1 MFCYQCGKEL
11 RPNAR
16 FCFYCGTPVKENT
29 DSAPASPV
37 PEPPAENPAAC
48 SEETNSQTINS
59 GIDAHEISSRAAD
72 SDADT
77 RKALSQAAAS
87 DVNAGETHS
96 QAVTSGADSAETA
109 LQAEN
114 AAPALK
120 KTDTH
125 SLSPETDLE
134 ETAGQVLPESAAAS
148 ASETPADLILKRGKV
163 IATGRE
169 LHLNGKH
176 YIRKPGRK
184 KFKKVKGASA
194 IPFGTILGTS
204 TEHHK
209 YGGRILLSLLLL
221 AGFTAGALVSAR
233 YGYDT
238 YNELNAP
245 YRDSELAEQE
255 RIMAVIDGDGAG
267 QLLQFQNAQ
276 KENRAN
282 AEALSAE
289 LTGLRAQQTEEILD
303 AVYNSDKF
311 DLDAFFNRE
320 PFARAYQEYLQ
331 ELLDVFKA
339 DVALDSWLY
348 SYYETTRNYG
358 GNYFLD
364 TDMWI
369 YNGSGENKFSSDLDS
384 AAILM
389 SERYDPDLYEH
400 ILLTGRIYITGA
412 DFLQKILSLP
422 RYTADGAVFANAY
435 GGVPDPAEMS
445 VPGWSRAHYE
455 EFWLYGVDYYNV
467 DTPMWLD
474 YGLSADNFAL
484 DWNALVD
491 ETAYYAAYRNFMD
504 KIDPNL
510 PCYDIAV
517 YHADDTAYGGMGY
530 SIKGAEASFRDM
542 VTSYAENHPEFI
554 DELMESNSYGTALT
568 TSVDEEIADTE
579 ARLEKL
585 ESELPDLQEQEK
597 ELSQLLADADMHRTT
612 YALLLA
618 DIERHTQELTCR
630 LLFSGGAVLLSL
642 LATLICLCRFFD
654 FMKRPRHLFII
665 SGRDMEYAF
674 STRRYSGEQ
683 LAALQNRLPRQ
694 GDNGSDPLS

>member
-29 DSAPASPV
+29 DSAPAAPV
-37 PEPPAENPAAC
+37 PESPTESPAAC

-59 GIDAHEISSRAAD
+59 GIGTHEINSRTTD

-77 RKALSQAAAS
+77 QKTLSQTAVS
-87 DVNAGETHS
+87 DINAG
-96 QAVTSGADSAETA
+96 
-109 LQAEN
+109 N
-114 AAPALK
+114 
-120 KTDTH
+120 TH
-125 SLSPETDLE
+125 SLSPEMNPG
-134 ETAGQVLPESAAAS
+134 ETAGQTLPESAAAT
-148 ASETPADLILKRGKV
+148 APETPADLILKRGKV

-169 LHLNGKH
+169 LHLSRKH

-204 TEHHK
+204 TEHNK
-209 YGGRILLSLLLL
+209 YGGRIFLSLLLL

-238 YNELNAP
+238 YNELCAP

-255 RIMAVIDGDGAG
+255 RIMAVIDGDGDS

-276 KENRAN
+276 KENRGN

-289 LTGLRAQQTEEILD
+289 LTGLKAQQTEEILE

-331 ELLDVFKA
+331 ELLDVFKS
-339 DVALDSWLY
+339 DGTLDSWLY

-369 YNGSGENKFSSDLDS
+369 YNGSGENKFSPDLDS

-412 DFLQKILSLP
+412 DFLQKILFLP

-435 GGVPDPAEMS
+435 GGVPDPAAMS

-455 EFWLYGVDYYNV
+455 EFWLYGADYYNL

-474 YGLSADNFAL
+474 YGLSAENFAL
-484 DWNALVD
+484 DWNTLID

-510 PCYDIAV
+510 PCYDMAV

-530 SIKGAEASFRDM
+530 SIKGSEASLRDM
-542 VTSYAENHPEFI
+542 VASYAESHPEFI
-554 DELMESNSYGTALT
+554 DELMESDSYGTALT
-568 TSVDEEIADTE
+568 TSVDGEIADTE

-585 ESELPDLQEQEK
+585 ENELRGLQEQEK
-597 ELSQLLADADMHRTT
+597 ELAQLLADADMHRNT

-630 LLFSGGAVLLSL
+630 LLFSGSAVLLGL
-642 LATLICLCRFFD
+642 LAALICLCRFFD

-674 STRRYSGEQ
+674 STRHYSGEQ
-683 LAALQNRLPRQ
+683 LAALQNRLPGQ
-694 GDNGSDPLS
+694 GDNGRDPLS